1 MSILGLR
8 AIVLAGAL
16 CCSSLPGVALAA
28 KEVPSGVTRE
38 YDLKA
43 AFLFNFARYVEW
55 PKEAFLSETAPVM
68 IGILGEDPF
77 RRSLDDI
84 VANESVGGRKL
95 VVRRF
100 ASIEQLEPCQILFVS
115 ASHAKRLDQVLAKLG
130 KKSVL
135 TVGDSEGFTEHAGMI
150 GFEMARNRLKLRINL
165 PVARAAGLTISSQL
179 LRQATI
185 VGSEAGK

>member
-1 MSILGLR
+1 MLC
-8 AIVLAGAL
+8 LA
-16 CCSSLPGVALAA
+16 SLAGVALADTG
-28 KEVPSGVTRE
+28 PSAGATRE

-43 AFLFNFARYVEW
+43 AFLFNFAHYVEW
-55 PKEAFLSETAPVM
+55 PKDAFLTEAAPVT

-77 RRSLDDI
+77 RKSLDEI
-84 VANESVGGRKL
+84 VANEMVGGRKL

-115 ASHAKRLDQVLAKLG
+115 ASHAKHLDQVLAKLG

-135 TVGDSEGFTEHAGMI
+135 TVGDAEGFTAHSGMI
-150 GFEMARNRLKLRINL
+150 GFEMVKNRLKLRINL

-185 VGSEAGK
+185 VGLEAGK